1 MSKCY
6 FRTTRLDD
14 PANKS
19 LKSKVKVVSCKVH
32 RRRPRIQVDKSAAIR
47 KVEAVKKIKATETL
61 HQGISTHEEA
71 GCLEE
76 KPRFP
81 LVKAEGD
88 TKVIKR
94 ITASSRRPSH
104 RLELE
109 VKQDDCTRGRTLPGK
124 TIPAVRK
131 PRNPVSERLVGQ
143 CSAKR

>member
-6 FRTTRLDD
+6 LSTRLVD

-19 LKSKVKVVSCKVH
+19 LKFKVKVVSSKVH
-32 RRRPRIQVDKSAAIR
+32 RRRPQINVDKSAAIR
-47 KVEAVKKIKATETL
+47 KVEAVKKIKGTETL

-71 GCLEE
+71 GCSEE

-81 LVKAEGD
+81 DKR
-88 TKVIKR
+88 KR
-94 ITASSRRPSH
+94 ITAASRRPSH
-104 RLELE
+104 RLGLE

-124 TIPAVRK
+124 TLPAVRK
-131 PRNPVSERLVGQ
+131 PRNPVRERLVGK